1 MSDQFCASCL
11 VTICKFRFP
20 QLDERERDLE
30 GNGVRRP
37 AAWPAGGGWRTI
49 SSAMRNFHQQAS
61 PSDSASGYYR
71 HAHVAA

>member
-1 MSDQFCASCL
+1 MSDASSQSANFVFL
-11 VTICKFRFP
+11 SWMKGKGIWR
-20 QLDERERDLE
+20 

-37 AAWPAGGGWRTI
+37 AAWPGGGGWRTI